1 MSCRHSRRP
10 ACRAVLFYS
19 TSREEC
25 FSQPPA
31 FSTSLCW
38 RKKIRKAMRAK
49 KKFIKK
55 TKGKKGRKTF
65 DPFFSYR
72 RAHQSGASRAAPPR
86 RPPRVG
92 GPPPGPTRRV
102 RRGPARPPR
111 AAGPPPGPALLLF
124 FLANSEC
131 PAVLG
136 AISKD
141 SVRAGTQAP
150 SSVRAAGADKRRKA
164 VARSGGWLAVLT
176 SIRKP

>member
-1 MSCRHSRRP
+1 MFQSASSFFHITLLEDKCKKSN
-10 ACRAVLFYS
+10 A
-19 TSREEC
+19 RE
-25 FSQPPA
+25 
-31 FSTSLCW
+31 
-38 RKKIRKAMRAK
+38 K

-55 TKGKKGRKTF
+55 TREKKGRKTF

-72 RAHQSGASRAAPPR
+72 RAHPSGASRAAPPR